1 MRCSRPNFL
10 GLGVQK
16 GGTTSLYRLLNHH
29 PGVFL
34 PQWKELHYFSLHH
47 GLGEAWYADFFAKAK
62 EEQCAGEITPY
73 YIFHPLA
80 PGRIKALVPHVK
92 LIVLLRDP
100 VERALSQLF
109 HSKRLGLELLDR
121 DEALAAEAERLADA
135 EPVVIAGGRHSSH
148 QEHSYVARSRYERQL
163 ARYESLFPREQLLL
177 LRSEDLFQQPA
188 RVWMQVQDFLEIQL
202 LPLPP
207 LPRANAGGGESD
219 AVPASLRTS
228 LRQQLSCTYEVM
240 ERRYGLSW

>member
-1 MRCSRPNFL
+1 MRCSKPNFL

-80 PGRIKALVPHVK
+80 AQRIHDCLPDVR

-109 HSKRLGLELLDR
+109 HSKRLGLEPLELE
-121 DEALAAEAERLADA
+121 EALAVEAERMAEA
-135 EPVVIAGGRHSSH
+135 EPVVVGGGRHRSH
-148 QEHSYVARSRYERQL
+148 QEHSYVARSRYEQQL
-163 ARYESLFPREQLLL
+163 VRYEALFPREQFLL
-177 LRSEDLFQQPA
+177 LRSEDLFQKPE
-188 RVWMQVQDFLEIQL
+188 RVWTRVQDFLEIQL

-219 AVPASLRTS
+219 AVPVSLRTS